1 MIEVS
6 TTREGEVDEMRPA
19 VLKQKIRY
27 LFDKCLGRYAHGKS
41 EGGIGQ
47 DMGWSYS
54 ADEHG
59 PTLKG
64 FRK

>member
-6 TTREGEVDEMRPA
+6 TRREGEVDEMRP
-19 VLKQKIRY
+19 VELKQKIRY
-27 LFDKCLGRYAHGKS
+27 FFDKCFGRFAHGGS
-41 EGGIGQ
+41 EGGFGR
-47 DMGWSYS
+47 DLGSSYS
-54 ADEHG
+54 ANKHG